1 MQQRAASS
9 LWISYLVLFIFFLFL
24 LFFNF
29 AWQSN
34 LFAHFCGNFN
44 FLKPFNSISFPIL
57 FNKFFFPLSQLFL
70 ILHFDA
76 LFFFFL
82 IYLLWFFSYFSNY
95 KEKRKKRKLDNWRVN
110 TGTRWRRKI
119 MKIIPTAFL
128 RCLTTVVIAVGKS
141 ISPTFQPRLRLRPV
155 SG

>member
-76 LFFFFL
+76 LFFFFFNIFAL
-82 IYLLWFFSYFSNY
+82 ILFIFL
-95 KEKRKKRKLDNWRVN
+95 KLQGKKRKLDNWRVN

-119 MKIIPTAFL
+119 MKIILTAFL

>member
-9 LWISYLVLFIFFLFL
+9 LWISCLVLFIFFLFL

-76 LFFFFL
+76 LFFFFFNIFAL
-82 IYLLWFFSYFSNY
+82 ILFIFL
-95 KEKRKKRKLDNWRVN
+95 KLQGKKRKLDNWRVN

>member
-9 LWISYLVLFIFFLFL
+9 LWISCLVLFIFFLFL

-70 ILHFDA
+70 ILYFDA
-76 LFFFFL
+76 LFFFFNIFAL
-82 IYLLWFFSYFSNY
+82 ILFIFL
-95 KEKRKKRKLDNWRVN
+95 KLQGKGEKKKLDNWRVN

-119 MKIIPTAFL
+119 MKIILTAFL

>member
-76 LFFFFL
+76 LFFFFFNIFAL
-82 IYLLWFFSYFSNY
+82 ILFIFL
-95 KEKRKKRKLDNWRVN
+95 KLQGKKRKLDNWRVN

>member
-9 LWISYLVLFIFFLFL
+9 LWISCLVLFIFFLFL

-76 LFFFFL
+76 LFFFFFNIFAL
-82 IYLLWFFSYFSNY
+82 ILFIFL
-95 KEKRKKRKLDNWRVN
+95 KLQGKKRKLDNWRVN

-119 MKIIPTAFL
+119 MKIILTAFL